1 LPDESL
7 NDGASLRAVAT
18 QRAEDALVASVE
30 HLRRKYRLT
39 RSTAELVK
47 DIKATMHVA
56 VPPHGLTVV
65 QTLCDY
71 YRDEAFNQF
80 AADEFPAIRED
91 FDTAIQDFAR
101 AANTP
106 ARKAR
111 QIAKNAWKVDRAAD
125 RRALEAAQSGG
136 SASPYRG
143 RPEKYGPNVV
153 WSFADAIMRA
163 SGQPRFSIGHHG
175 NKTLG
180 DDNSPSGPMFR
191 VLVAA
196 VEWAMTAAWMGAAM
210 PGTAAP
216 QVKPEGI
223 LTVIK
228 RGRNRTD

>member
-1 LPDESL
+1 
-7 NDGASLRAVAT
+7 LRAVAA
-18 QRAEDALVASVE
+18 QRAEDALAASVE
-30 HLRRKYRLT
+30 HLRLKYRLT

-47 DIKATMHVA
+47 DVKATMHIA

-65 QTLCDY
+65 QTLCDH
-71 YRDEAFNQF
+71 YRDEAFNQL

-91 FDTAIQDFAR
+91 FDTTIQDFAR

-111 QIAKNAWKVDRAAD
+111 QIAKNAWKADRAAD
-125 RRALEAAQSGG
+125 RRALKAAQSGD
-136 SASPYRG
+136 SSSPYRG
-143 RPEKYGPNVV
+143 RPEKYEPGVV
-153 WSFADAIMRA
+153 WALADAITRA
-163 SGQPRFSIGHHG
+163 SGRPRFSIGRHG
-175 NKTLG
+175 DKTLG
-180 DDNSPSGPMFR
+180 DDNRPSGPMFR

-196 VEWAMTAAWMGAAM
+196 VEWAMTAAWMVAAV